1 MKKKVALVLI
11 AFMIL
16 IQSCVFAQ
24 NEQTFEVDALDVFSK
39 VDGEGYHDEAGMS
52 FDAPQFSNLGCVILH
67 GGDWVKY
74 DLSSFPAGTYS
85 LTAKIAN
92 KYATNLEV
100 KVDDVALVK
109 SKALNA
115 TGDYSSFEEITLEN
129 FYLSE
134 NTSYLTFNNVGSMG
148 LYMDCFELTLL
159 SEDNILPI
167 KIGAVDVIPG
177 GQGTGYSDT
186 SGNGTLEVSGQTV
199 CIRTGEWLAYSLPMD
214 SEAVYKLYIKAATKY
229 GANYDVYVN
238 GTKQITNKL
247 LESTGDY
254 TTHKEHEVGYVTLD
268 EGENIIKINSTS
280 ANASYFEA
288 ILFERVVDLECET
301 VVGNRMTD
309 SGLVARG
316 SSSLFLTF
324 SNELSMSEVTKDNIS
339 IIDTSGKELKC
350 FAGVD
355 ENKKILKVILNDSLS
370 FGEEYTVILS
380 DFVDGAGQILS
391 NQQMSFVTGNKD
403 DDEGLARLK
412 DVSVTYENGHLKA
425 CGQVVSDS
433 DVGINGRN
441 VKLSAKAP
449 GTDEEIT
456 WKETLSFYDEEK
468 SKDGMFAFEYL
479 FTDEAE
485 SGKYTVYLDTEY
497 NTEKYEA
504 DIYYYNAD
512 FNDEILSE
520 MSNVKDRD
528 ALLSKLMTYGVYL
541 DIDVEAFQS
550 QIGDFGYVLDGML
563 NKEYEKVDEIV
574 NSFYGSFYLEKI
586 NQAESTSDILNV
598 LGDEEIRELFGIDET
613 KWILAENKIE
623 DVASVLYES
632 ERYATIEDLK
642 EEIIR
647 IIDGILLDE
656 YSVEIPEISV
666 ESKKVNIGQIASLK
680 IELLKPIENVSEI
693 GITLKYTSDE
703 KELYENTPVE
713 IVDDD
718 FEVVRKSGDFVHSYV
733 ITKKDGALFALEDKI
748 ITLKFTAGSDLLGE
762 YPCMIDGY
770 VEFHSPE
777 MPENVT
783 IRGNF
788 KNDVNTYIEVEKTEK
803 KEYSGGGSVG
813 KGYGSSSGGKGN
825 EPAIIPPENEPPK
838 EEIKAGFNDLESVK
852 WAEESILYLAD
863 KGIVNGKTQELFM
876 PNDLCTR
883 AEICKMLSLAL
894 GLSEEGGEFT
904 DVKESDWYY
913 SYIKQMAG
921 AKIVQG
927 YSDGSF
933 APNSFITRED
943 LAVIAKRVLE
953 YKKVQMPQAFDEFDD
968 DILISDYAK
977 ESVGLMK
984 EMGILNGVGD
994 NMFSPKTNVS
1004 RAMAAKV
1011 IYSLND
1017 QH

>member
-1 MKKKVALVLI
+1 MKKKVALVFI

-16 IQSCVFAQ
+16 MQSCVLAQ

-92 KYATNLEV
+92 KYATNLDV

-109 SKALNA
+109 SKALES

-148 LYMDCFELTLL
+148 LYLDCFELTLL
-159 SEDNILPI
+159 SDDNVLPI
-167 KIGAVDVIPG
+167 KIGATDVIPG
-177 GQGTGYSDT
+177 GQGTGYSDS
-186 SGNGTLEVSGQTV
+186 SGSGTLEVSGQTV

-238 GTKQITNKL
+238 DKKQITNKL

-268 EGENIIKINSTS
+268 EGENIIKIYSTS

-288 ILFERVVDLECET
+288 ILFERVVDLECEA

-316 SSSLFLTF
+316 SSSLLLTF

-355 ENKKILKVILNDSLS
+355 ENKKILKVILNDSLG
-370 FGEEYTVILS
+370 FGEEYTVTLS
-380 DFVDGAGQILS
+380 DFADGAGQILS

-403 DDEGLARLK
+403 DDEGLASLK
-412 DVSVTYENGHLKA
+412 DVMVTYENGHLKA
-425 CGQVVSDS
+425 CGQVISDS
-433 DVGINGRN
+433 DVGINGRK
-441 VKLSAKAP
+441 VTLSAKAP

-456 WKETLSFYDEEK
+456 WKETLSFFDEET
-468 SKDGMFAFEYL
+468 SKDGMFSMEYL
-479 FTDEAE
+479 FTDEAD
-485 SGKYTVYLDTEY
+485 SGKYTVYLDAEY
-497 NTEKYEA
+497 NKEKDET

-512 FNDEILSE
+512 FNNEILSE
-520 MSNVKDRD
+520 MSNVKDRETM
-528 ALLSKLMTYGVYL
+528 LSKLMTYGMYL

-563 NKEYEKVDEIV
+563 NKEYKKADEIV

-586 NQAESTSDILNV
+586 NQAESISDISNL
-598 LGDEEIRELFGIDET
+598 LEDEEIREIFGIDEA
-613 KWILAENKIE
+613 KWGLAESRIE
-623 DVASVLYES
+623 DVTSVLYEA

-666 ESKKVNIGQIASLK
+666 ESKKVNIGQIASLN
-680 IELLKPIENVSEI
+680 IELLKPIENVSQI

-713 IVDDD
+713 IIDDD
-718 FEVVRKSGDFVHSYV
+718 FEVERKSGDFVHSYV
-733 ITKKDGALFALEDKI
+733 ITKKDGELFALEDKI
-748 ITLKFTAGSDLLGE
+748 ITLKFTAGSELLGE
-762 YPCMIDGY
+762 YPCVIDGY
-770 VEFHSPE
+770 VEFCLPE
-777 MPENVT
+777 MSEDVN
-783 IRGNF
+783 IKGNF
-788 KNDVNTYIEVEKTEK
+788 KNAVNTYIEVEKTEK

-813 KGYGSSSGGKGN
+813 KGYGSSSGGKGD
-825 EPAIIPPENEPPK
+825 EPVIIPPENEPSK
-838 EEIKAGFNDLESVK
+838 EEIKIGFNDLESVK

-894 GLSEEGGEFT
+894 ELSEEGGEFT

-913 SYIKQMAG
+913 SYVKKMAN
-921 AKIVQG
+921 AKIIQG
-927 YSDGSF
+927 YSDGTF

-943 LAVIAKRVLE
+943 LAVVAKRVLE
-953 YKKVQMPQAFDEFDD
+953 SKKVQMPQAFDKFND

-984 EMGILNGVGD
+984 EMGILNGMGE

-1011 IYSLND
+1011 IYSIMTY
-1017 QH
+1017 